1 MIQKHLV
8 DVCRIGNPSGL
19 IHAIG
24 DFGCIKNAPYDCKT
38 EGDTVVYSY
47 TENGILLR
55 SEWKKEKSGAY
66 IRRDTLTNTR
76 ETEITVYSLLS
87 VFSLSGDDY
96 EIYTQYNGWQN
107 ENSGHW
113 QPLATEVTARA
124 GGIRT
129 CEGAS
134 PVLAAY
140 SRYAGKSTVF
150 HLLPNAQWKMTARKS
165 PLSEKQAVTVETGFE
180 GTAMH
185 LSVSP
190 NETVSLPA
198 VILYSAEN
206 RTDLDAY
213 KLHEIYNR
221 LYPRRK
227 TPVLYNTWLS
237 FFDRLDYDALL
248 REVDTAKELGIEG
261 FMVDAGW
268 FGNGVD
274 WWQEV
279 GDWHENTEF
288 GLTGRLL
295 ELADYVR
302 KNGLIF
308 GLWFEAERALEKT
321 EIRAAHPE
329 YFIGDFLDFARED
342 ARNYILGV
350 VSDAVDRYS
359 IGWLKFD
366 FNASIPYDPSG
377 SCFYRYLDG
386 QRLFIEE
393 LRRRYPDIYLTNCAS
408 GGARM
413 ELYQAS
419 LFDSFWF
426 TDNQGSYDGVDI
438 IRNSLLRLPSS
449 LIERWSVQKYCEG
462 FLEYG
467 SDTPRGMMLTC
478 NDATWSS
485 VTRMTDAYTDAFL
498 TGGPMCFSSRIS
510 EYPEIYKKHFA
521 DLIANYKTERDF
533 YRTATARIPVATDAL
548 TVFEYADTALDK
560 IVVQIFTKRSF
571 AKEITLFPAVSPAK
585 LYLVGNET
593 LSGEDLLRD
602 GLLVSDLQNN
612 DCVTLLI
619 KAVQK

>member
-38 EGDTVVYSY
+38 EGDTSVYSY

-55 SEWKKEKSGAY
+55 SEWKKEKNGAY

-76 ETEITVYSLLS
+76 KTEITVYSLLS

-279 GDWHENTEF
+279 GDWHEKTEF
-288 GLTGRLL
+288 GLKGRLL

-321 EIRAAHPE
+321 EIRATHPE

-350 VSDAVDRYS
+350 VSDAVDRYG

-366 FNASIPYDPSG
+366 FNDNLTTDLSG
-377 SCFYRYLDG
+377 GAFYHYFKG
-386 QRLFIEE
+386 QKEFIRRLRE
-393 LRRRYPDIYLTNCAS
+393 RYPALYITNCAS
-408 GGARM
+408 GGYRM
-413 ELYQAS
+413 ELSQGI
-419 LFDSFWF
+419 LFDSFWLS
-426 TDNQGSYDGVDI
+426 DDQEPVEGVRIVKDTI
-438 IRNSLLRLPSS
+438 KRLPPA
-449 LIERWSVQKYCEG
+449 LIERWCVQQYGDGFPVCGGAPVGKMLQCSNALWDYVVGVNDTFTEG
-462 FLEYG
+462 
-467 SDTPRGMMLTC
+467 
-478 NDATWSS
+478 
-485 VTRMTDAYTDAFL
+485 FL
-498 TGGPMCFSSRIS
+498 TGGPMCFSCDVAGW
-510 EYPEIYKKHFA
+510 PEDYKARYREIIAAYKK
-521 DLIANYKTERDF
+521 ERDF
-533 YRTATARIPVATDAL
+533 FMNASASLIADGAGITAIEYFDADYKKLVLQVFTGNAFYSQDIRICLHADANAKYRFSGENTEGSDLCEDGILITDMHKNCCK
-548 TVFEYADTALDK
+548 TFVFEK
-560 IVVQIFTKRSF
+560 I
-571 AKEITLFPAVSPAK
+571 
-585 LYLVGNET
+585 
-593 LSGEDLLRD
+593 
-602 GLLVSDLQNN
+602 
-612 DCVTLLI
+612 
-619 KAVQK
+619 

>member
-24 DFGCIKNAPYDCKT
+24 DFGCIKNAPYDCKA
-38 EGDTVVYSY
+38 EGDTSVYSY
-47 TENGILLR
+47 TENDILLR
-55 SEWKKEKSGAY
+55 SEWKKEKNGAY

-76 ETEITVYSLLS
+76 DTEITVFSLLS
-87 VFSLSGDDY
+87 LFSLSGDEY

-107 ENSGHW
+107 ENNGGW
-113 QPLATEVTARA
+113 QPLVTEVTARS

-134 PVLAAY
+134 PFLAAY
-140 SRYAGKSTVF
+140 SLYSGRSTVF

-165 PLSEKQAVTVETGFE
+165 SLSEKQAVTVETGFE

-190 NETVSLPA
+190 NETISLPT

-213 KLHEIYNR
+213 KLHEIYNS
-221 LYPRRK
+221 LYPRRRL
-227 TPVLYNTWLS
+227 PILYNTWLS
-237 FFDRLDYDALL
+237 FFDRLGYDALL

-268 FGNGVD
+268 FGSGID
-274 WWQEV
+274 WWKEV

-288 GLTGRLL
+288 GLKGRLSD
-295 ELADYVR
+295 LAAYVR
-302 KNGLIF
+302 KSGLVF

-321 EIRAAHPE
+321 EIRATHPE
-329 YFIGDFLDFARED
+329 YFIGDFLDFARQD
-342 ARNYILGV
+342 ARDYILGV
-350 VSDAVDRYS
+350 VSDAVDRYG

-426 TDNQGSYDGVDI
+426 TDNQGSYDGIDI

-478 NDATWSS
+478 NDATWST
-485 VTRMTDAYTDAFL
+485 VTSMTDAYTDAFL
-498 TGGPMCFSSRIS
+498 TGGPMGFSSRIS
-510 EYPEIYKKHFA
+510 EYPDFYKKHFSE
-521 DLIANYKTERDF
+521 LIAKYKTEREF
-533 YRTATARIPVATDAL
+533 YRTATARVLVATDAV
-548 TVFEYADTALDK
+548 TVLEYADTDLET
-560 IVVQIFTKRSF
+560 IVLQIFAKRSF
-571 AKEITLFPAVSPAK
+571 AKEITLYPAVSPDK
-585 LYLVGNET
+585 TYRIGNDTVKGKE
-593 LSGEDLLRD
+593 LLRD
-602 GLLVSDLQNN
+602 GLAVFDLGHN
-612 DCVTLLI
+612 DCITVVA
-619 KAVQK
+619 KAMP